1 MLRVLGCSLRRGG
14 CWGDGRRMDCVTWL
28 KKTLQ
33 MKALQVEILLQ
44 QFVGDLTPE
53 EIKQR
58 CKCVR
63 QGLNLEQ
70 YFCDDKLLFEV
81 EFIPGELKWQFR
93 GG

>member
-1 MLRVLGCSLRRGG
+1 
-14 CWGDGRRMDCVTWL
+14 MDCVTWL